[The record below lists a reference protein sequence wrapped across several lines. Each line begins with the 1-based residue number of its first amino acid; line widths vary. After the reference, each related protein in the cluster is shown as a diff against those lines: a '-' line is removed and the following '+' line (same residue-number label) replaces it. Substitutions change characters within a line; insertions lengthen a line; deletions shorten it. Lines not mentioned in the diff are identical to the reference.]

1 MSHGT
6 YINLYMILKRQTTLS
21 LAIEYLILSYFD
33 MWTMNIDGPPWDWS
47 SELIRSYETASWKY
61 ASLTRVRP
69 SAWAAVKFVSVS
81 NIKYLS
87 RNSTLSYCSNKF
99 TTFFFRSIYSNF
111 DAYKHYVDL
120 YIYFKSH
127 KSYLY
132 ILVRLIFAS
141 LSVRFIRYTVIKYIN
156 IHVHINYNNKYVI
169 TVLNSSTQCW
179 QSSVEC
185 PGICWLQFRL
195 REWWPVVFQFSFC
208 MQINSLL

>member
-1 MSHGT
+1 MEHIS
-6 YINLYMILKRQTTLS
+6 IFIWSWKDRQLYLWQSNIWFWVISIYELWTLMA
-21 LAIEYLILSYFD
+21 LL
-33 MWTMNIDGPPWDWS
+33 DWS

-61 ASLTRVRP
+61 ASSTRVRP

-87 RNSTLSYCSNKF
+87 RNCTLSYCSNKF

-141 LSVRFIRYTVIKYIN
+141 LSVRFIRYTVIKNIN
-156 IHVHINYNNKYVI
+156 IHVHINYK
-169 TVLNSSTQCW
+169 
-179 QSSVEC
+179 
-185 PGICWLQFRL
+185 
-195 REWWPVVFQFSFC
+195 
-208 MQINSLL
+208 